1 MYSASGLQ
9 LYRLHLPSSSSRSS
23 FPKLTFVRTLYGQ
36 IGPVSTLALSDGRCV
51 SLGVNG
57 SIWVWDLEAG
67 TGTEVS
73 AGMDEPAGEDEE
85 GDAEGDEEEAERRA
99 EAWEVV
105 KMRIARGARGSVV
118 FDDRRIVSASGR
130 GVEVRRFDV

>member
-1 MYSASGLQ
+1 
-9 LYRLHLPSSSSRSS
+9 
-23 FPKLTFVRTLYGQ
+23 
-36 IGPVSTLALSDGRCV
+36 
-51 SLGVNG
+51 
-57 SIWVWDLEAG
+57 
-67 TGTEVS
+67 
-73 AGMDEPAGEDEE
+73 MDEPAGEDEE